1 MADARFLRAVIAA
14 DAPGADLAPYRAL
27 AEEAGLV
34 IAADGGARHLLAIGV
49 EPQVVIG
56 DLDSLDPATLAALAG
71 RCEILR
77 FPAEKNE
84 TDLELALLLA
94 VERGAAEIRVL
105 AALGGRPDMHLAN
118 QLLLALPALAG
129 RDVALLDDGWSVRLL
144 RSSLRLRGAPGRRVS
159 LVPLGDALG
168 VRTEGLRYPLRGEP
182 LLLGPARG
190 VSNEFAAGEALV
202 SVEAGALLVFAEEAA
217 PD

>member
-1 MADARFLRAVIAA
+1 L
-14 DAPGADLAPYRAL
+14 L
-27 AEEAGLV
+27 
-34 IAADGGARHLLAIGV
+34 IAADGGARHLLAIGAA
-49 EPQVVIG
+49 PQVLIG
-56 DLDSLDPATLAALAG
+56 DLDSVAPEALAALAG

-94 VERGAAEIRVL
+94 AERGATEIRVL

-129 RDVALLDDGWSVRLL
+129 RDVALLADGWSVRLV
-144 RSSLRLRGAPGRRVS
+144 RSTLALRGAPGRRVS
-159 LVPLGDALG
+159 LVPLGDARG

-190 VSNEFAAGEALV
+190 VSNEFEGAEALV
-202 SVEAGALLVFAEEAA
+202 SLEAGALLVFAEDG
-217 PD
+217 PI